1 MLRAQPKLPRINI
14 FGFLIITHFSH
25 ATELNMAWN
34 EPGGG
39 NNKDPWGGRGDQGP
53 PDLDE
58 VVRKMQDKLGGLFG
72 GRKKSGGASGGSSGA
87 GFTGLG
93 LIAGIAAVVW
103 LFSGIY
109 IVDAGKQ
116 GVILRFGAFHEV
128 TMPGPHWR
136 IPYPVDQVEIVDVE
150 QRRFVELGYR
160 SGDAGQTRV
169 AVPREALM
177 LTKDENIVNIKLAVQ
192 YQVSDSR
199 KYLFNVR
206 DPNSVLKQVAESA
219 IREAIGQNEMD
230 FVLKEGRAEVVS
242 RVKQVMQKPLDKYNS
257 GLLVSD
263 VNLQDAQPPEEVQAA
278 FSDAIKAREDKERL
292 KNEAEAY
299 ANDVI
304 PKARGAAARQIQ
316 EAEAYRE
323 ALIAKAEGEASR
335 FSQLLKEYA
344 RAPEITRKRLYFETM
359 ESVLARTGVV
369 LMDSENA
376 NSLMYLPIDQLM
388 KQAPG
393 VRQFSGSNSADNES
407 QSGTAEQGVRPTRKS
422 REAR

>member
-1 MLRAQPKLPRINI
+1 
-14 FGFLIITHFSH
+14 
-25 ATELNMAWN
+25 MAWN

-39 NNKDPWGGRGDQGP
+39 NNRDPWGGRGDQGP

-58 VVRKMQDKLGGLFG
+58 VVRKMQDRLGRLFG
-72 GRKKSGGASGGSSGA
+72 GRKGSGKGGSGAS
-87 GFTGLG
+87 FTGFG
-93 LIAGIAAVVW
+93 LIAAIAFVVW

-109 IVDAGKQ
+109 IVDEGKQ
-116 GVILRFGAFHEV
+116 GVVLRFGAFEEV

-136 IPYPVDQVEIVDVE
+136 IPYPIDQVEIVDVE
-150 QRRFVELGYR
+150 QRRFVEVGYR
-160 SGDAGQTRV
+160 SGGAGQSTV

-177 LTKDENIVNIKLAVQ
+177 LTEDENIVNIKLAVQ
-192 YQVSDSR
+192 YQVGDPR
-199 KYLFNVR
+199 NYLFNVR
-206 DPNSVLKQVAESA
+206 DPDSVLKQVAESA
-219 IREAIGQNEMD
+219 IREVIGQSKMD

-242 RVKQVMQKPLDKYNS
+242 KTRERMQKTLDRYES

-299 ANDVI
+299 ANDII

-323 ALIAKAEGEASR
+323 ALVAKAEGESSR
-335 FSQLLKEYA
+335 FSQLLSEYA
-344 RAPEITRKRLYFETM
+344 RAPEVTRKRLYFETM
-359 ESVLARTGVV
+359 ESVLGRTGVV
-369 LMDSENA
+369 LVDGESA
-376 NSLMYLPIDQLM
+376 NSLMYLPIEKLM
-388 KQAPG
+388 NQPTG
-393 VRQFSGSNSADNES
+393 SHRFSGNSGGSDDSSAGAVEEHS
-407 QSGTAEQGVRPTRKS
+407 IRPTRRS

>member
-1 MLRAQPKLPRINI
+1 
-14 FGFLIITHFSH
+14 
-25 ATELNMAWN
+25 MAWN

-72 GRKKSGGASGGSSGA
+72 GRKRGGASGGSGA
-87 GFTGLG
+87 GFTGFG
-93 LIAGIAAVVW
+93 IIIGIAAIVW

-116 GVILRFGAFHEV
+116 GVVLRFGAFNAI

-150 QRRFVELGYR
+150 QRRFVEIGYR
-160 SGDAGQTRV
+160 SGGAGQSTV

-177 LTKDENIVNIKLAVQ
+177 LTQDENIVNIKLAVQ
-192 YQVSDSR
+192 YQVGDP
-199 KYLFNVR
+199 KNYLFNVR

-219 IREAIGQNEMD
+219 VREVIGQNKMD

-242 RVKQVMQKPLDKYNS
+242 TTKAVMQRILDRYES

-278 FSDAIKAREDKERL
+278 FSDAIKAREDKERF

-323 ALIAKAEGEASR
+323 ALIAKAQGEASR
-335 FSQLLKEYA
+335 FSQLLKEYS

-359 ESVLARTGVV
+359 ESVLARTGVI
-369 LMDSENA
+369 LMDNENA

-388 KQAPG
+388 KQVPG
-393 VRQFSGSNSADNES
+393 VRHFSGSNSTDNES
-407 QSGTAEQGVRPTRKS
+407 QGDTEGEQTVRPTRRS

>member
-1 MLRAQPKLPRINI
+1 
-14 FGFLIITHFSH
+14 
-25 ATELNMAWN
+25 MAWN

-39 NNKDPWGGRGDQGP
+39 NNKDPWGGRSDQGP

-72 GRKKSGGASGGSSGA
+72 GRKGKSKGGGGGGGGGSGA
-87 GFTGLG
+87 GFTGFG
-93 LIAGIAAVVW
+93 LILGIAAIVW

-109 IVDAGKQ
+109 IIDAGKQ
-116 GVILRFGAFHEV
+116 GVVLRFGAFSEI

-136 IPYPVDQVEIVDVE
+136 IPYPVEQVKIVDVE
-150 QRRFVELGYR
+150 QRRFVEIGYR
-160 SGDAGQTRV
+160 SGSAGQSTV

-177 LTKDENIVNIKLAVQ
+177 LTGDENIVDIKLAVQ
-192 YQVSDSR
+192 YQVGDA
-199 KYLFNVR
+199 KNYLFNVR
-206 DPNSVLKQVAESA
+206 DPNAVLKQVAESA
-219 IREAIGQNEMD
+219 IREVIGKNEMD

-242 RVKQVMQKPLDKYNS
+242 GTREVMQKTLDRYNS

-263 VNLQDAQPPEEVQAA
+263 VNLQDAQPPDEVQAA

-299 ANDVI
+299 ANDII

-316 EAEAYRE
+316 ESEAYRE
-323 ALIAKAEGEASR
+323 ALVAKAEGEASR
-335 FSQLLKEYA
+335 FSQLLQEYT
-344 RAPEITRKRLYFETM
+344 RAPEVTRKRLYFETM
-359 ESVLARTGVV
+359 ESVLSRTGVV
-369 LMDSENA
+369 LVDSESA

-393 VRQFSGSNSADNES
+393 GRGFSGSNSADNAS
-407 QSGTAEQGVRPTRKS
+407 QAGTAGKQPVRPTRRS
-422 REAR
+422 RETR

>member
-1 MLRAQPKLPRINI
+1 
-14 FGFLIITHFSH
+14 
-25 ATELNMAWN
+25 MAWN

-72 GRKKSGGASGGSSGA
+72 GRKKSGGGGGGGGPGA
-87 GFTGLG
+87 GFTGIG

-116 GVILRFGAFHEV
+116 GVIMRFGAFNEI

-150 QRRFVELGYR
+150 QRRFVEIGYR
-160 SGDAGQTRV
+160 SGGAGQSSV

-177 LTKDENIVNIKLAVQ
+177 LTEDENIVNIKLAVQ
-192 YQVSDSR
+192 YQVGDPKR
-199 KYLFNVR
+199 YFFNVR

-219 IREAIGQNEMD
+219 VREVIGQSKMD

-242 RVKQVMQKPLDKYNS
+242 RTKDVMQRILDRYES

-299 ANDVI
+299 SNDII

-335 FSQLLKEYA
+335 FSQLLTEYT

-369 LMDSENA
+369 LVDSESA
-376 NSLMYLPIDQLM
+376 NSLMYLPLDQLM

-393 VRQFSGSNSADNES
+393 GRQFPGSNSADNES
-407 QSGTAEQGVRPTRKS
+407 QAGTADEQAGRSTRRS
-422 REAR
+422 REGR

>member
-1 MLRAQPKLPRINI
+1 
-14 FGFLIITHFSH
+14 
-25 ATELNMAWN
+25 MAWN

-72 GRKKSGGASGGSSGA
+72 GRKRGGSSGGSGA

-93 LIAGIAAVVW
+93 LIIGIAAIVW

-116 GVILRFGAFHEV
+116 GVVLRFGAFSEI

-136 IPYPVDQVEIVDVE
+136 IPYPVEQVEIVDVE
-150 QRRFVELGYR
+150 QRRFVEIGYR
-160 SGDAGQTRV
+160 SGGAGQSTV

-177 LTKDENIVNIKLAVQ
+177 LTEDENIVNIKLAVQ
-192 YQVSDSR
+192 YQVGDP
-199 KYLFNVR
+199 KNYLFNVR

-219 IREAIGQNEMD
+219 VREVIGQNKMD

-242 RVKQVMQKPLDKYNS
+242 TTKEVMQRILNRYES

-278 FSDAIKAREDKERL
+278 FSDAIKAREDKERF

-304 PKARGAAARQIQ
+304 PRARGAAARQIQ

-323 ALIAKAEGEASR
+323 ALIAKAQGEASR
-335 FSQLLKEYA
+335 FSQLLKEYS

-359 ESVLARTGVV
+359 ESVLAKTGVV
-369 LMDSENA
+369 LMDNENA

-388 KQAPG
+388 KQVPG
-393 VRQFSGSNSADNES
+393 VRHFSGSNGTDNES
-407 QSGTAEQGVRPTRKS
+407 QGDTEGEQTVRPTRRS

>member
-1 MLRAQPKLPRINI
+1 
-14 FGFLIITHFSH
+14 
-25 ATELNMAWN
+25 MAWN

-72 GRKKSGGASGGSSGA
+72 GRKKSGGGGGGGSGA
-87 GFTGLG
+87 GFTGIG
-93 LIAGIAAVVW
+93 LILGIAAIVW

-116 GVILRFGAFHEV
+116 GVIMRFGAFSEV
-128 TMPGPHWR
+128 TLPGPHWR
-136 IPYPVDQVEIVDVE
+136 IPYPVEQVEIVDVE
-150 QRRFVELGYR
+150 QRRFVEIGYR
-160 SGDAGQTRV
+160 SGGAGQSSV

-177 LTKDENIVNIKLAVQ
+177 LTEDENIVNIKLAVQ
-192 YQVSDSR
+192 YQIGDPKS
-199 KYLFNVR
+199 YLFNVR

-219 IREAIGQNEMD
+219 VREVIGQSKMD

-242 RVKQVMQKPLDKYNS
+242 RTKDVMQRILDRYES

-299 ANDVI
+299 SNDII

-335 FSQLLKEYA
+335 FSQLLTEYT

-369 LMDSENA
+369 LVDSESA
-376 NSLMYLPIDQLM
+376 NSLMYLPLDQLM
-388 KQAPG
+388 KPAPG
-393 VRQFSGSNSADNES
+393 GRQFSGSNSADNES
-407 QSGTAEQGVRPTRKS
+407 PAGTAGEQAGRPTRRS
-422 REAR
+422 REGR

>member
-1 MLRAQPKLPRINI
+1 
-14 FGFLIITHFSH
+14 
-25 ATELNMAWN
+25 MAWN

-72 GRKKSGGASGGSSGA
+72 GRKKSGGGGASGGSGA
-87 GFTGLG
+87 GFTGFG
-93 LIAGIAAVVW
+93 IIIGIAAIVW

-116 GVILRFGAFHEV
+116 GVILRFGAFNKI

-150 QRRFVELGYR
+150 QRRFVEIGYR
-160 SGDAGQTRV
+160 SGGAGQSTV

-177 LTKDENIVNIKLAVQ
+177 LTEDENIVNIKLAVQ
-192 YQVSDSR
+192 YQVGDS
-199 KYLFNVR
+199 KNYLFNVR

-219 IREAIGQNEMD
+219 VREVIGQNNMD

-242 RVKQVMQKPLDKYNS
+242 TTKDVMQRILDRYES

-278 FSDAIKAREDKERL
+278 FSDAIKAREDKERF

-299 ANDVI
+299 SNDVI

-323 ALIAKAEGEASR
+323 ALIAKAQGEASR
-335 FSQLLKEYA
+335 FSQLLTEYS

-369 LMDSENA
+369 LMDNENA

-388 KQAPG
+388 KQVPG
-393 VRQFSGSNSADNES
+393 MRQFSGSNSTDNES
-407 QSGTAEQGVRPTRKS
+407 QDDTEGEQTVRPTRRS

>member
-1 MLRAQPKLPRINI
+1 M
-14 FGFLIITHFSH
+14 
-25 ATELNMAWN
+25 
-34 EPGGG
+34 
-39 NNKDPWGGRGDQGP
+39 
-53 PDLDE
+53 
-58 VVRKMQDKLGGLFG
+58 
-72 GRKKSGGASGGSSGA
+72 
-87 GFTGLG
+87 
-93 LIAGIAAVVW
+93 
-103 LFSGIY
+103 
-109 IVDAGKQ
+109 
-116 GVILRFGAFHEV
+116 
-128 TMPGPHWR
+128 
-136 IPYPVDQVEIVDVE
+136 EIVDVE
-150 QRRFVELGYR
+150 QRRFVEIGYR
-160 SGDAGQTRV
+160 SGGAGQSTV

-177 LTKDENIVNIKLAVQ
+177 LTQDENIVNIKLAVQ
-192 YQVSDSR
+192 YQVGDP
-199 KYLFNVR
+199 KNYLFNVR

-219 IREAIGQNEMD
+219 VREVIGQNNMD

-242 RVKQVMQKPLDKYNS
+242 TTKDVMQRILDRYES

-278 FSDAIKAREDKERL
+278 FSDAIKAREDKERF

-335 FSQLLKEYA
+335 FSQLLTEYS

-369 LMDSENA
+369 LMDNENA

-388 KQAPG
+388 KQVPG
-393 VRQFSGSNSADNES
+393 MRQFSGSNSADNES
-407 QSGTAEQGVRPTRKS
+407 QNDTEGEQTVRPTRRS

>member
-1 MLRAQPKLPRINI
+1 
-14 FGFLIITHFSH
+14 
-25 ATELNMAWN
+25 
-34 EPGGG
+34 
-39 NNKDPWGGRGDQGP
+39 
-53 PDLDE
+53 
-58 VVRKMQDKLGGLFG
+58 
-72 GRKKSGGASGGSSGA
+72 
-87 GFTGLG
+87 
-93 LIAGIAAVVW
+93 
-103 LFSGIY
+103 
-109 IVDAGKQ
+109 
-116 GVILRFGAFHEV
+116 
-128 TMPGPHWR
+128 
-136 IPYPVDQVEIVDVE
+136 
-150 QRRFVELGYR
+150 
-160 SGDAGQTRV
+160 
-169 AVPREALM
+169 M
-177 LTKDENIVNIKLAVQ
+177 LTEDENIVNIKLAVQ
-192 YQVSDSR
+192 YQVGDP
-199 KYLFNVR
+199 KNYLFNVR

-219 IREAIGQNEMD
+219 VREVIGQNKMD

-242 RVKQVMQKPLDKYNS
+242 TTKEVMQRILNRYES

-278 FSDAIKAREDKERL
+278 FSDAIKAREDKERF

-335 FSQLLKEYA
+335 FSQLLKEYS

-369 LMDSENA
+369 LMDNENA

-388 KQAPG
+388 KQVPG
-393 VRQFSGSNSADNES
+393 MRQFSGSNNTDNES
-407 QSGTAEQGVRPTRKS
+407 QDDTQGEQTVRPTRRS

>member
-1 MLRAQPKLPRINI
+1 
-14 FGFLIITHFSH
+14 
-25 ATELNMAWN
+25 MAWN
-34 EPGGG
+34 EPGGS

-72 GRKKSGGASGGSSGA
+72 GRKSGGGSGGSGA
-87 GFTGLG
+87 GFTGFG
-93 LIAGIAAVVW
+93 LIIGIALVVW

-109 IVDAGKQ
+109 IVDEGKR
-116 GVILRFGAFHEV
+116 GVVLRFGAFSEI

-136 IPYPVDQVEIVDVE
+136 IPYPIEQVEIVDVE
-150 QRRFVELGYR
+150 QRRFVEIGYR
-160 SGDAGQTRV
+160 SASAAQSTV

-177 LTKDENIVNIKLAVQ
+177 LTEDENIVNIKLAVQ
-192 YQVSDSR
+192 YQVGDPR
-199 KYLFNVR
+199 NYLFNVR
-206 DPNSVLKQVAESA
+206 DPNSVLKQVAESS
-219 IREAIGQNEMD
+219 IREVIGQNKMD

-242 RVKQVMQKPLDKYNS
+242 KTREVMQRILDRYDS
-257 GLLVSD
+257 GLLISD

-299 ANDVI
+299 ANDII

-335 FSQLLKEYA
+335 FSQLLKEYT
-344 RAPEITRKRLYFETM
+344 RAPEVTRKRLYFETM

-369 LMDSENA
+369 LVDGESA

-388 KQAPG
+388 SPASP
-393 VRQFSGSNSADNES
+393 VRRYSGANSDDNES
-407 QSGTAEQGVRPTRKS
+407 PVGVAGEQPVRPTRRS
-422 REAR
+422 RETR

>member
-1 MLRAQPKLPRINI
+1 
-14 FGFLIITHFSH
+14 
-25 ATELNMAWN
+25 MAWN

-39 NNKDPWGGRGDQGP
+39 NNKDPWGGRSDQGP

-72 GRKKSGGASGGSSGA
+72 GRKGKSKGGGGGGGSGA
-87 GFTGLG
+87 GFTGFG
-93 LIAGIAAVVW
+93 LILGIAAIVW

-109 IVDAGKQ
+109 IIDAGKQ
-116 GVILRFGAFHEV
+116 GVVLRFGAFSEI

-136 IPYPVDQVEIVDVE
+136 IPYPVEQVKIVDVE
-150 QRRFVELGYR
+150 QRRFVEIGYR
-160 SGDAGQTRV
+160 SGSAGQSTV

-177 LTKDENIVNIKLAVQ
+177 LTGDENIVDIKLAVQ
-192 YQVSDSR
+192 YQVGDA
-199 KYLFNVR
+199 KNYLFNVR
-206 DPNSVLKQVAESA
+206 DPNAVLKQVAESA
-219 IREAIGQNEMD
+219 IREVIGKNEMD

-242 RVKQVMQKPLDKYNS
+242 GTREVMQKTLDRYNS

-263 VNLQDAQPPEEVQAA
+263 VNLQDAQPPDEVQAA

-299 ANDVI
+299 ANDII

-316 EAEAYRE
+316 ESEAYRE
-323 ALIAKAEGEASR
+323 ALVAKAEGEASR
-335 FSQLLKEYA
+335 FSQLLQEYT
-344 RAPEITRKRLYFETM
+344 RAPEVTRKRLYFETM
-359 ESVLARTGVV
+359 ESVLSRTGVV
-369 LMDSENA
+369 LVDSESA

-393 VRQFSGSNSADNES
+393 GRGFSGSNSADNAS
-407 QSGTAEQGVRPTRKS
+407 QAGTAGKQPVRPTRRS
-422 REAR
+422 RETR

>member
-1 MLRAQPKLPRINI
+1 
-14 FGFLIITHFSH
+14 
-25 ATELNMAWN
+25 MAWN

-39 NNKDPWGGRGDQGP
+39 NSKDPWGGRGDQGP

-72 GRKKSGGASGGSSGA
+72 GRKSGGGGGGGRGSAASFG
-87 GFTGLG
+87 GLG
-93 LIAGIAAVVW
+93 LILGIALVVW

-109 IVDAGKQ
+109 IVDEGKQ
-116 GVILRFGAFHEV
+116 GVVLRFGAFSEI
-128 TMPGPHWR
+128 TSPGPHWR
-136 IPYPVDQVEIVDVE
+136 IPYPIEQVEIVDVE
-150 QRRFVELGYR
+150 QRRFVEIGYR
-160 SGDAGQTRV
+160 SGGAGQSTV

-177 LTKDENIVNIKLAVQ
+177 LTQDENIVNIKLAVQ
-192 YQVSDSR
+192 YQVGDSR
-199 KYLFNVR
+199 NYLFNVR

-219 IREAIGQNEMD
+219 IREVIGQNNMD
-230 FVLKEGRAEVVS
+230 FVLKEGRAEVVNKT
-242 RVKQVMQKPLDKYNS
+242 RERMQIILDRYES

-299 ANDVI
+299 ANDII

-323 ALIAKAEGEASR
+323 ALVAKAEGEASR
-335 FSQLLKEYA
+335 FSQLLEEYS
-344 RAPEITRKRLYFETM
+344 RAPEVTRKRLYFETM
-359 ESVLARTGVV
+359 ESVLGRTGVV
-369 LMDSENA
+369 LVDGESA
-376 NSLMYLPIDQLM
+376 NSLMYLPIEQLM
-388 KQAPG
+388 KQ
-393 VRQFSGSNSADNES
+393 QSGGHRFSNSSNVDSDS
-407 QSGTAEQGVRPTRKS
+407 QVGTSTEQAVRPTRRS